1 VEAAGG
7 AAELQVQ
14 VQCSAM
20 RCGQE
25 ARSLLMEAP
34 PRLAW
39 WVWVSAGEARVG
51 SGRVGYVSCSAD
63 GRLLTGRGTGKRTGR
78 AVGEEQEML
87 LLLLLWP
94 DAAQ

>member
-1 VEAAGG
+1 MEVEVEVEVEARKRKSGSGGGGRRIAG
-7 AAELQVQ
+7 VQ

-34 PRLAW
+34 PRLEW

-51 SGRVGYVSCSAD
+51 
-63 GRLLTGRGTGKRTGR
+63 
-78 AVGEEQEML
+78 
-87 LLLLLWP
+87 
-94 DAAQ
+94 